1 MDSFP
6 AQWNYLKNCVI
17 NQKMPQSM
25 LFVGPLHCAIP
36 QFVNGVIQLIFC
48 KSLENLPCL
57 SCADCQM
64 VARNEHPDALWVK
77 PDKVGGAIKIE
88 QVREL
93 QQQAYLTPQRV
104 LSRVIIIDGADR
116 MNTASANALLKIL
129 EEPPAQTLF
138 ILIAQQI
145 STVLPTVLSRCHL
158 LSFSAAHDLY
168 LDNCLLLG
176 QHYPS
181 DSPRG
186 LIVQQAEQLI
196 DELIAVRLGQQHP
209 CILAAEWSKLE
220 PSALLWFLYLVYS
233 QLQLIYISNTEL
245 SGPAAKQLLHCAKLL
260 NPISVFEQIG
270 KINNI
275 IKKLNNNLNVNMT
288 LILEDMLFNLAN
300 DSFQ

>member
-17 NQKMPQSM
+17 NQKIPQSM

-36 QFVNGVIQLIFC
+36 QFVSGLIQLIFC
-48 KSLENLPCL
+48 KNPQHAPCL
-57 SCADCQM
+57 SCSDCQM
-64 VARNEHPDALWVK
+64 IARNEHPDALWVK
-77 PDKVGGAIKIE
+77 PDKAGGAIKID

-104 LSRVIIIDGADR
+104 LNRVIIIDSADR
-116 MNTASANALLKIL
+116 MNAASANALLKIL

-158 LSFSAAHDLY
+158 LSFSAADDLY
-168 LDNCLLLG
+168 QDNFLLLG
-176 QHYPS
+176 QHYPA

-186 LIVQQAEQLI
+186 LIMQQAEQLI
-196 DELIAVRLGQQHP
+196 DELIAVRLGLQHP
-209 CILAAEWSKLE
+209 CILAAVWSKLE
-220 PSALLWFLYLVYS
+220 SGALLWFLYLVYS
-233 QLQLIYISNTEL
+233 QLQLVYVSQTEL
-245 SGPAAKQLLHCAKLL
+245 SGPAAKQLNHCARLL
-260 NPISVFEQIG
+260 NPIIVFEQIG
-270 KINNI
+270 KLNNI

-288 LILEDMLFNLAN
+288 LILEDMLFNLAE
-300 DSFQ
+300 DGSQ